1 MAAPHPKYTPDEIDA
16 KVDEYFASH
25 PDKPTVTGLALFLG
39 FESRQ
44 SLYDYQKR
52 DESSYRVKRAI
63 SRIEEVHEQRLYEA
77 QATGSIFWLKNR
89 GWSDKSEIDHT
100 TKGDKLPMPIWVGK
114 ADE

>member
-1 MAAPHPKYTPDEIDA
+1 MATPHPKYTPDEIDA

-63 SRIEEVHEQRLYEA
+63 SRIEEVHEQRLYEP
-77 QATGSIFWLKNR
+77 QSTGSIFWLKNR